1 MAKKAN
7 NVFTFLIFLH
17 CWGTNYLMGI
27 HPSDTRDT
35 GGGISHRKQHSP
47 HNSSHGCPRI
57 IHGFLFSDMKTLV
70 AKLSVTQSVIIRVID
85 NLSVKDT
92 TANYHDH
99 LLDQHLLPFT
109 SCTAVL
115 AAHDVYAS
123 LWRAESLAIDVVDKG
138 GGLFLLISS
147 LLYNCGATCH
157 GHAERLGEYSLPVVH
172 GDCHGDYAA
181 VRLTIV

>member
-1 MAKKAN
+1 M
-7 NVFTFLIFLH
+7 TH
-17 CWGTNYLMGI
+17 
-27 HPSDTRDT
+27 
-35 GGGISHRKQHSP
+35 
-47 HNSSHGCPRI
+47 
-57 IHGFLFSDMKTLV
+57 
-70 AKLSVTQSVIIRVID
+70 SVIIRVKL
-85 NLSVKDT
+85 NLILRDT
-92 TANYHDH
+92 TADYHDH

-147 LLYNCGATCH
+147 LLYTCGATRH
-157 GHAERLGEYSLPVVH
+157 SHAERLGEYSLPVVH

-181 VRLTIV
+181 VRFTIV